1 MQKRLKTRWKSLL
14 LLCGA
19 TLCVV
24 LYVLV
29 GVRQE
34 RQEIV
39 GRVKSGYRYRFTLS
53 SAWQGDEGHLRMLD
67 ADTGAGNG
75 LDDYVFKPRPSPL
88 LQWSYRH
95 LLHRPPPDSPE
106 IRLTTY
112 AINDLPT
119 YNFLHRF
126 EGAYPEPI
134 LGDQERMVTHRH
146 LTIQG
151 CPTTV
156 VRLEK
161 TEFGRSY
168 PGTQVLVDV
177 ANHTIVYDLHGY
189 SLSPTDDVNHEI
201 ETILSS
207 FHIEKVAA
215 PSTSGT
221 RS

>member
-1 MQKRLKTRWKSLL
+1 MSKKLQPRWKSLVVL
-14 LLCGA
+14 STA
-19 TLCVV
+19 TISIV

-39 GRVKSGYRYRFTLS
+39 GRVQSGYRYRFTLS
-53 SAWQGDEGHLRMLD
+53 SAWQGDAGHLRMLD

-88 LQWSYRH
+88 LLWSYRH
-95 LLHRPPPDSPE
+95 LLHRPPPASPE

-119 YNFLHRF
+119 FNFLHRF
-126 EGAYPEPI
+126 QGAYPEPI

-146 LTIQG
+146 LTVGG

-161 TEFGRSY
+161 TEFGRSC
-168 PGTQVLVDV
+168 PGTQVLIDV
-177 ANHTIVYDLHGY
+177 ASHTIVYDLHGY
-189 SLSPTDDVNHEI
+189 SLSPADDVNHEI

-207 FHIEKVAA
+207 FHVEKVAVPQA
-215 PSTSGT
+215 TGA